1 MSRFRGF
8 GVLRGF
14 MLLGDKSEF
23 VVAAPQYRA
32 AANTAMGWKNAN
44 LRSELMRLLRGAGVL
59 GWSRL
64 LYSMKFQEER
74 ASTQTELQR
83 ESNRKRSRWP
93 GFGCCSSAGIF
104 SKIHYRARSYS
115 KRIARRPWAAREKEK
130 RLNETREKVLRLH
143 PPLSH

>member
-64 LYSMKFQEER
+64 LYSMKFQE
-74 ASTQTELQR
+74 
-83 ESNRKRSRWP
+83 
-93 GFGCCSSAGIF
+93 
-104 SKIHYRARSYS
+104 
-115 KRIARRPWAAREKEK
+115 
-130 RLNETREKVLRLH
+130 
-143 PPLSH
+143 